1 MLTGPGSDLAAEVLT
16 YGPSVVVEAPEE
28 LRADVLARL
37 QGILERAEA
46 GPMSETPT
54 GPSCTP
60 PASRSPGCWPSCPT
74 STPAARCASSTPPR
88 RSGVDPDQLDKD
100 LRVLFMCGLPGGY
113 PDDLIN
119 VDLDALEGDRI
130 IRVDNADYLA
140 RPVSFAPS
148 EAAALVVALQ
158 ALAQSAAPETQEVVR
173 RTLAKFEAAG
183 QTAAAERVHVE
194 ATPEPGSELV
204 PVLQGAID
212 RGHQLELDYHVASRD
227 EHTTR
232 VVEPRAV
239 TRVGDATYLDAWCH
253 TAGGDRVFRLDRI
266 LRATELDTPVSE
278 QAGSARDLG
287 SGWFGGEGSAT
298 TVTVRLA
305 PPAHWV
311 TEYYPVT
318 DARPGPGGSLDVDLE
333 VASEAWLRQL
343 LFRVAPHASVV
354 APREFADSF
363 IASAQAA
370 VRLYTEP
377 GVR

>member
-1 MLTGPGSDLAAEVLT
+1 MSAPKPVVHAAREQV
-16 YGPSVVVEAPEE
+16 
-28 LRADVLARL
+28 ARL
-37 QGILERAEA
+37 LALV
-46 GPMSETPT
+46 PYLH
-54 GPSCTP
+54 
-60 PASRSPGCWPSCPT
+60 SRGEVRLVD
-74 STPAARCASSTPPR
+74 AAAAL
-88 RSGVDPDQLDKD
+88 GVDPEQLDKD

-148 EAAALVVALQ
+148 EAAALVVALR
-158 ALAQSAAPETQEVVR
+158 ALAQSASPETQEVVR
-173 RTLAKFEAAG
+173 RTLAKLEAAG

-204 PVLQGAID
+204 PVVQEAID

-227 EHTTR
+227 EHSTR

-278 QAGSARDLG
+278 RAGHVRDLG
-287 SGWFGGEGSAT
+287 SGWFEGEGSAT

-305 PPAHWV
+305 PAAHWV
-311 TEYYPVT
+311 IEYYPVLDT
-318 DARPGPGGSLDVDLE
+318 RPGPHGSLDVDLE

-343 LFRVAPHASVV
+343 LFRVAPHARVV
-354 APREFADSF
+354 APHEFAESF
-363 IASAQAA
+363 TAGAQAA
-370 VRLYTEP
+370 VSLYTDR